1 MGLRIR
7 DVADYLPEKKVAN
20 SFFLKILNTSD
31 EWIRS
36 RTGIEGRHFA
46 EDYSTSDMAL
56 KVAGDLDLS
65 KGDKKRIKV
74 ILHASFTPD
83 YIMPSIAAIIQ
94 GALELPEDVLCLDI
108 NMACTG
114 FVGGLILIEGFLKEG
129 ELAILIG
136 TEKIS
141 KHLDFEDRSTAILF
155 GDGSGGVL
163 LEKTQKDFFAVYGT
177 RSNKEDLVMKEGEPL
192 KMKGSQVFRF
202 ATEVGASSIA
212 GVLDKAGLEKEDID
226 YYVCHQANER
236 ILDYIAHR
244 LQISPLLFP
253 KSLKDTGNVSA
264 ASIPLLLSKLK
275 REGVFDENKQV
286 IVTGFGAGLS
296 WASILMEV
304 GKMNET
310 SKNTLD

>member
-1 MGLRIR
+1 
-7 DVADYLPEKKVAN
+7 
-20 SFFLKILNTSD
+20 
-31 EWIRS
+31 
-36 RTGIEGRHFA
+36 
-46 EDYSTSDMAL
+46 
-56 KVAGDLDLS
+56 
-65 KGDKKRIKV
+65 
-74 ILHASFTPD
+74 
-83 YIMPSIAAIIQ
+83 MPSIAAIIQ
-94 GALELPEDVLCLDI
+94 GALELQEEVLCLDI

-114 FVGGLILIEGFLKEG
+114 FVGGLILIEGFLKKD

-141 KHLDFEDRSTAILF
+141 KHLDFEDRGTAILF

-163 LEKTQKDFFAVYGT
+163 LEKTEDEFFTVYGT
-177 RSNKEDLVMKEGEPL
+177 RSNKEDLVMKEGEAL
-192 KMKGSQVFRF
+192 TMKGSQVFRF
-202 ATEVGASSIA
+202 ATEVGASSIS
-212 GVLDKAGLEKEDID
+212 GVLDKAGLEKQDID
-226 YYVCHQANER
+226 YFVCHQANER

-275 REGVFDENKQV
+275 REGEFKENKRV
-286 IVTGFGAGLS
+286 ILTGFGAGLS